1 MSSRDAGDTAS
12 ESGESCHTQLT
23 ELTELTEL
31 SELDIE
37 QPAKRRRDAS
47 PERDPSGDELN
58 DEPWVRRHFSADVFV
73 SFDGGATH
81 VGIARTRRMPGGSRI
96 GTRAEA
102 ANAISDWLNREFKP
116 FRCDRAGKRDAQQ
129 LRRQPVGAVTL
140 YFNWGPDAVVGLRK
154 KTSTTI
160 WPQQPVK
167 LASRTGL
174 LLQKEGKNSTTVSLC
189 KGDAS
194 CFWAF
199 EGQDDGDIAECGECS
214 PGASQ
219 RAETEE
225 EEEEEPP
232 PRQKVL
238 VRSLPALHRYQGLR
252 GFIEDAGQKISVV
265 FPCGAPSKRFSPE
278 HLEHLPEN
286 ASMRDR
292 LTCGRVWLRR
302 GPGVGAWGMRHL
314 RAQRRHRAIVRM
326 VGWNAYYKRFVVAFD
341 DRMEPHHMV
350 HLTFAQTGIVRG
362 MEEEASDSDDPKA
375 CDSSEEK

>member
-1 MSSRDAGDTAS
+1 M
-12 ESGESCHTQLT
+12 
-23 ELTELTEL
+23 
-31 SELDIE
+31 
-37 QPAKRRRDAS
+37 
-47 PERDPSGDELN
+47 
-58 DEPWVRRHFSADVFV
+58 
-73 SFDGGATH
+73 
-81 VGIARTRRMPGGSRI
+81 
-96 GTRAEA
+96 
-102 ANAISDWLNREFKP
+102 
-116 FRCDRAGKRDAQQ
+116 
-129 LRRQPVGAVTL
+129 GAVTL
-140 YFNWGPDAVVGLRK
+140 YFNWGADAVVGLRK
-154 KTSTTI
+154 KTSTTT
-160 WPQQPVK
+160 WPQQPVE

-174 LLQKEGKNSTTVSLC
+174 LLQKDGKNSITVSLC
-189 KGDAS
+189 KGGDAS

-199 EGQDDGDIAECGECS
+199 EGQDHDGDIAESDDC
-214 PGASQ
+214 ASH

-225 EEEEEPP
+225 EEEAEPP

-252 GFIEDAGQKISVV
+252 GFIEDAPAGQKISVV

-362 MEEEASDSDDPKA
+362 MDEEDSGSESDPKA
-375 CDSSEEK
+375 CSDSSEEK